1 VATIQD
7 KKKRIILYSK
17 HSEQK
22 QMKNQQ
28 PTPGDGPLAPL
39 LLQSGQ
45 RGKTE
50 KKNERPGSSIANLE
64 RGERLAL
71 RIDGRVEPQVLSAE
85 SAPDGVVS
93 DGGAEARAGAGERR
107 CGARAGP

>member
-1 VATIQD
+1 MGRSLLCCSNRD
-7 KKKRIILYSK
+7 KGAK
-17 HSEQK
+17 QK
-22 QMKNQQ
+22 
-28 PTPGDGPLAPL
+28 
-39 LLQSGQ
+39 
-45 RGKTE
+45 E

-85 SAPDGVVS
+85 SAPEGVVG